1 MTIDEL
7 HIDRMTFYANIGAT
21 AAERELGHV
30 VHVDLVLR
38 ADLSEAGRSDALGST
53 IDYGE
58 VVGLVGGIAEDGEY
72 NLIEA
77 LAERIADRVLDAYA
91 VEEVAVRVEKPYPSV
106 EERVERVAVEIE
118 RSG

>member
-21 AAERELGHV
+21 AAERELGHI

-38 ADLSEAGRSDALGST
+38 ADLRQAGRSDTLGET

-58 VVGLVGGIAEDGEY
+58 VVRHVGEIAEDGEY

-77 LAERIADRVLDAYA
+77 LAERIADRVLEAYA
-91 VEEVAVRVEKPYPSV
+91 VEEVHVRVEKPYPSV

-118 RSG
+118 RAG